1 MSRKIFLDC
10 GGHCGCSRKKFLSEI
25 NCANEYEI
33 FSFEPDKD
41 LNAYCPD
48 LINKAVWIDDCQRTF
63 YKFWIDGGSSLSKVR
78 ADILEA
84 GKPNY
89 YPREEII
96 VDCFD
101 IDKFIKDNFNPS
113 DFIILKMD
121 IEGAEYDVLPHM
133 IKEGSI
139 KYINHLW
146 IEWHGHR
153 LNIPHQQTVDLF
165 YMIRSYGVN
174 ISEWDAMDVKYCPI
188 FALPDRAERNRF
200 GA

>member
-10 GGHCGCSRKKFLSEI
+10 GGHCGCSRKKFLAEI
-25 NCANEYEI
+25 QNADTYEI
-33 FSFEPDKD
+33 FSFEPDKE

-48 LINKAVWIDDCQRTF
+48 LINKAVWIEDCQRTF
-63 YKFWIDGGSSLSKVR
+63 YKFWIDGGSSLSKTR

-89 YPREEII
+89 YPREEIT

-101 IDKFIKDNFNPS
+101 IDKFIKDNFNPA

-133 IKEGSI
+133 IQGGSI

-153 LNIPHQQTVDLF
+153 LNMSPYITQNLIYAMQA
-165 YMIRSYGVN
+165 YG
-174 ISEWDAMDVKYCPI
+174 ITPRTWDAMDVKYCPI
-188 FALPDRAERNRF
+188 FAMPDREERNRF
-200 GA
+200 GV